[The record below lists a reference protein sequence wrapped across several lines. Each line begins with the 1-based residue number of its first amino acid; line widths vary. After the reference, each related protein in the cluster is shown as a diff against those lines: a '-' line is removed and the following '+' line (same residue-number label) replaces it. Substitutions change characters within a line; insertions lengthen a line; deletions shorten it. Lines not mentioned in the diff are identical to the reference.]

1 VCRPEGCPTNS
12 RWKQAAECRN
22 SINFHLKRYRAGR
35 EDQTVE
41 HLPSKYKAM
50 SSNLSTAKKDIETS
64 MLMCAKEVSRW
75 LPKILESVTLPLE
88 NGSKGLVK

>member
-1 VCRPEGCPTNS
+1 
-12 RWKQAAECRN
+12 
-22 SINFHLKRYRAGR
+22 
-35 EDQTVE
+35 
-41 HLPSKYKAM
+41 
-50 SSNLSTAKKDIETS
+50 